1 MWKLETSGRVVEEEL
16 YKLSRGLEFEHGVH
30 SFIVDVDDELIKQ
43 HFSEAERL
51 ETENECKTLKEIR
64 KTIIEPDERFDMKY
78 DQDAY
83 HDLDYI
89 RFALCALVREIEYG
103 GLKGQYLEAWY
114 NCHVWDVIID
124 QGFSGLKETSVIRGE
139 STSTANAE
147 RKNAHRT
154 DTNTWRK
161 FGHRGDWILRRI
173 GNGERDEYGIG
184 EAGKLWFDDH
194 GMKFLKETCV
204 KSPKCLK
211 DMLLKLMKKVDWDK
225 ELCKKLQTVGIT
237 HADKQFSVPDIEEN
251 FPDILQIL
259 AAVLIIKVLLFN
271 DDVKLSHRKD
281 TDVRG
286 ANKRV
291 VKKILR
297 KTVEVACKTILHYPK
312 DDGTSESKKFQA
324 KLAILNAIQCKYIIK
339 FYGISNVNSHNALI
353 FGWAEKGNLK
363 DLYNTHYIDWVTKLK
378 ISYDV
383 IRGLLFMH
391 NGEILHHDVKCENI
405 LIDENGSAKV
415 SNFELSRNLSGET
428 TILSDLND
436 YIRWMAPEKMGSKT
450 QRYNLYCEMFSF
462 GMFLWELAYQQIP
475 YNEMNVTSISD
486 HVLSGQRESIKIG
499 VHNTEI
505 QQVLIQII
513 NRAWE
518 HSPYSRPSFA
528 EITDE
533 LAELWKSFESIKY
546 VAKFIAKDEVSSD
559 EIQHYNIDEDSD
571 FER

>member
-89 RFALCALVREIEYG
+89 RFAVREIEYG

-237 HADKQFSVPDIEEN
+237 HADKQFSV
-251 FPDILQIL
+251 L
-259 AAVLIIKVLLFN
+259 
-271 DDVKLSHRKD
+271 
-281 TDVRG
+281 
-286 ANKRV
+286 
-291 VKKILR
+291 
-297 KTVEVACKTILHYPK
+297 
-312 DDGTSESKKFQA
+312 
-324 KLAILNAIQCKYIIK
+324 
-339 FYGISNVNSHNALI
+339 
-353 FGWAEKGNLK
+353 
-363 DLYNTHYIDWVTKLK
+363 
-378 ISYDV
+378 
-383 IRGLLFMH
+383 
-391 NGEILHHDVKCENI
+391 
-405 LIDENGSAKV
+405 
-415 SNFELSRNLSGET
+415 
-428 TILSDLND
+428 
-436 YIRWMAPEKMGSKT
+436 
-450 QRYNLYCEMFSF
+450 
-462 GMFLWELAYQQIP
+462 
-475 YNEMNVTSISD
+475 
-486 HVLSGQRESIKIG
+486 
-499 VHNTEI
+499 
-505 QQVLIQII
+505 
-513 NRAWE
+513 
-518 HSPYSRPSFA
+518 
-528 EITDE
+528 
-533 LAELWKSFESIKY
+533 
-546 VAKFIAKDEVSSD
+546 
-559 EIQHYNIDEDSD
+559 
-571 FER
+571 